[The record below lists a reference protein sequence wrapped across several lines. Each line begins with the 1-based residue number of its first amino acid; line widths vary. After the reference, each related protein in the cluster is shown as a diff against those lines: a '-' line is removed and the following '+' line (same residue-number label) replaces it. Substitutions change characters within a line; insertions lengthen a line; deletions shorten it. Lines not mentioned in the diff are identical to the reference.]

1 MLTISQL
8 AKAGGVGVETIRFY
22 QRKKL
27 LEAPA
32 RPGRGASIR
41 HYGETDVRQLRF
53 IRTAQ
58 QAGFTLSEI
67 AELLALDKG
76 RDRRRVREMARARI
90 AALDEEIARLQRA
103 KKSLSGLAHI
113 CAHGDDGPCPIIEA
127 FSS

>member
-27 LEAPA
+27 LDVPA
-32 RPGRGASIR
+32 GAGRNSGIR
-41 HYGETDVRQLRF
+41 HYGESDLRQLRF

-76 RDRRRVREMARARI
+76 RDRARVRQLARARI
-90 AALDEEIARLQRA
+90 TALEEEIARLQQA
-103 KKSLSGLAHI
+103 KKSLVGLANA
-113 CAHGDDGPCPIIEA
+113 CAHGDEGPCPIIEA
-127 FSS
+127 FTL

>member
-8 AKAGGVGVETIRFY
+8 ATAGGVGVETIRFY

-27 LEAPA
+27 LEVPTDL
-32 RPGRGASIR
+32 GRSTGIR
-41 HYGETDVRQLRF
+41 HYGDSDVRQLRF

-90 AALDEEIARLQRA
+90 AALDDEIARLKRA
-103 KKSLSGLAHI
+103 QKSLSGLAQI

-127 FSS
+127 FSA

>member
-27 LEAPA
+27 LEIPVDL
-32 RPGRGASIR
+32 GRNAGIR
-41 HYGETDVRQLRF
+41 HYGESDVRQLRF

-67 AELLALDKG
+67 SELLALDKG

-90 AALDEEIARLQRA
+90 TALDEKIARLQKA

>member
-27 LEAPA
+27 LDVPA
-32 RPGRGASIR
+32 GAGRNSGIR
-41 HYGETDVRQLRF
+41 HYGDSDVRQLRF

-76 RDRRRVREMARARI
+76 RDRARVRQLARARI
-90 AALDEEIARLQRA
+90 TALEDEIARLQQA
-103 KKSLSGLAHI
+103 KKSLAGLANA
-113 CAHGDDGPCPIIEA
+113 CAQGDEGPCPIIEA
-127 FSS
+127 FTI

>member
-1 MLTISQL
+1 MITISQL
-8 AKAGGVGVETIRFY
+8 AQAGGVGVETVRFY

-32 RPGRGASIR
+32 NVGRKAGIR
-41 HYGETDVRQLRF
+41 HYGDTDVRQLRF

-58 QAGFTLSEI
+58 QASFTLAEI

-76 RDRRRVREMARARI
+76 HDRRRAREMAQARI
-90 AALDEEIARLQRA
+90 AALDKEIAKLKQA
-103 KKSLSGLAHI
+103 KKSLTSLAHA

-127 FSS
+127 FTA

>member
-27 LEAPA
+27 LEIPVDL
-32 RPGRGASIR
+32 GRNAGIR
-41 HYGETDVRQLRF
+41 HYGESDVRQLRF

-67 AELLALDKG
+67 SELLALDKG

-90 AALDEEIARLQRA
+90 TALDEKIARLQKA
-103 KKSLSGLAHI
+103 KKSLSGLAQI
-113 CAHGDDGPCPIIEA
+113 CAQGDDGPCPIIEA

>member
-1 MLTISQL
+1 MLKPYAFTN
-8 AKAGGVGVETIRFY
+8 AKNCSKFPPICAGAQVSGIMAT
-22 QRKKL
+22 
-27 LEAPA
+27 
-32 RPGRGASIR
+32 
-41 HYGETDVRQLRF
+41 RQLRF

-90 AALDEEIARLQRA
+90 AALDEDIAGLQSA
-103 KKSLSGLAHI
+103 KKSLSSLAHI

>member
-27 LEAPA
+27 LEIPA
-32 RPGRGASIR
+32 DLGRNAGIR
-41 HYGETDVRQLRF
+41 HYGESDVRQLRF

-67 AELLALDKG
+67 SELLALDKG

-90 AALDEEIARLQRA
+90 TALDEKIARLQKA

>member
-27 LEAPA
+27 LEVPGDL
-32 RPGRGASIR
+32 GRGNGIR
-41 HYGETDVRQLRF
+41 HYDDSDVRQLRF

-76 RDRRRVREMARARI
+76 RDRARVRELARARI
-90 AALDEEIARLQRA
+90 VALEEEIARLQRA
-103 KKSLSGLAHI
+103 KKSLAGLANA

-127 FSS
+127 FAH

>member
-27 LEAPA
+27 LEVPGDL
-32 RPGRGASIR
+32 GRGNGIR
-41 HYGETDVRQLRF
+41 HYDDSDVRQLRF

-90 AALDEEIARLQRA
+90 AALYDEIARLKRA
-103 KKSLSGLAHI
+103 QKSLSGLAQI

>member
-27 LEAPA
+27 LEV
-32 RPGRGASIR
+32 PGDLGRNAGIR
-41 HYGETDVRQLRF
+41 HYGESDVRQLRF

-67 AELLALDKG
+67 SELLALDKG

-90 AALDEEIARLQRA
+90 TALDEEIARLQKA
-103 KKSLSGLAHI
+103 KKSLSGLAQI

>member
-27 LEAPA
+27 LEVPVGM
-32 RPGRGASIR
+32 GRSAGIR
-41 HYGETDVRQLRF
+41 HYNEADVRQLRF

-67 AELLALDKG
+67 AELLTLDKG
-76 RDRRRVREMARARI
+76 RDRRRVREMARVRI
-90 AALDEEIARLQRA
+90 AALDEEIARLRKA
-103 KKSLSGLAHI
+103 KKLLSGLAHI

-127 FSS
+127 FAS

>member
-27 LEAPA
+27 LDVPA
-32 RPGRGASIR
+32 GAGRNSGIR
-41 HYGETDVRQLRF
+41 HYGDSDVRQLRF

-76 RDRRRVREMARARI
+76 RDRARVRELARARI
-90 AALDEEIARLQRA
+90 TALEEEIARLQQA
-103 KKSLSGLAHI
+103 KKSLAGLANA
-113 CAHGDDGPCPIIEA
+113 CAHGDEGPCPIIEA
-127 FSS
+127 FTL